1 MTRQDKIKV
10 ANNMSAEE
18 LMNKLV
24 KYGGMLE
31 RDNSEEVEEA
41 LYETIDIIKAEITN
55 RIMGL

>member
-1 MTRQDKIKV
+1 MTREDKIKV